1 MRLTVALPDYDVRA
15 SLRLYDQA
23 APTVCS
29 WIWDTLAKPFE
40 TKTSHACFDGHE
52 VFCFLPGRGSPPPI
66 ENQSMRPAVGEVM
79 FFGAEPR
86 KFAALNDNRLIGQT
100 EALFEMA
107 FMYGQVDLRHFWE
120 EGLHGSIIGQIDQN
134 FEAFASAC
142 LATLNA
148 GATAITI
155 SRGE

>member
-1 MRLTVALPDYDVRA
+1 
-15 SLRLYDQA
+15 
-23 APTVCS
+23 
-29 WIWDTLAKPFE
+29 
-40 TKTSHACFDGHE
+40 
-52 VFCFLPGRGSPPPI
+52 
-66 ENQSMRPAVGEVM
+66 MRPAVGEVM